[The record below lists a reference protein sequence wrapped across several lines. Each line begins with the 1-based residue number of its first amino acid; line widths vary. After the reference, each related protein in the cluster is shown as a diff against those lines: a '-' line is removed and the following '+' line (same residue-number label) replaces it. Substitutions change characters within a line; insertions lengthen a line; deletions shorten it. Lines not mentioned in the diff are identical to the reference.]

1 MTDYM
6 TDEVRAIIGARS
18 DWIDATEPVQSSET
32 RRFAHGIMDPNPLFY
47 DADRA
52 RGSRYGAPI
61 APLAFPVHAF
71 RRGANEAQDP
81 LADAGD
87 PDYDGLS
94 RALRP
99 GLPSVPVPLSGI
111 LNGGYEYEFF
121 SYPQHGARI
130 KCRSTYQDI
139 YQKQGKAGPMVMVVI
154 ADEYVTE
161 DGRPLLKSLNTMIM
175 R

>member
-1 MTDYM
+1 MTDFI
-6 TDEVRAIIGARS
+6 TDEVRAIIGAQS
-18 DWIDATEPVQSSET
+18 DWVEATEPVQSSET
-32 RRFAHGIMDPNPLFY
+32 RRFIQGIMDTNPLFY

-52 RGSRYGAPI
+52 ARSRYGAPI

-71 RRGANEAQDP
+71 RRGAGDAQDP
-81 LADAGD
+81 LSDADD

-99 GLPSVPVPLSGI
+99 GLPAVPVPLGGI
-111 LNGGYEYEFF
+111 LNGGYQYEFF
-121 SYPQHGARI
+121 RYPRQGEHIR
-130 KCRSTYQDI
+130 CRSTYQDI

-154 ADEYVTE
+154 ADEYVTG
-161 DGRPLLKSLNTMIM
+161 DGQPLLKSLNTMIM